1 MDARLRAVE
10 LSQVPKSEGVK
21 CRDIL
26 YILSPDI
33 LYSFVFQPP
42 RWEGKWE
49 TPGVFQGGRAAVFSS
64 LVRG

>member
-1 MDARLRAVE
+1 MLGA
-10 LSQVPKSEGVK
+10 PFKPGFGVK
-21 CRDIL
+21 FQDIL